1 MASDDV
7 VVVTGA
13 AGGLGRETV
22 LALARR
28 GASVL
33 AVDLDEAGVERLAG
47 DAEALAGTVVGHAAD
62 AASGPDVEA
71 FMARAGE
78 ALGPVSAIFNNAAIE
93 GPVAPIPDYPE
104 DEYDRVM
111 HVNAKSVWLG
121 MKYGVPVLKDAGGG
135 VILNTAS
142 TGGMMG
148 WPALSGYV
156 ASKHAVVGMTRVVAL
171 ENAGSGIRVNTIC
184 PGPMDT
190 RMIWSIGEAM
200 VPGDRPEQQKQLEAT
215 VPIGR
220 LGQPAEVAAFATW
233 LLTEC
238 PEYLTGAV
246 LPIDGAQTSG

>member
-1 MASDDV
+1 MAADNV

-22 LALARR
+22 RALAGR

-33 AVDLDEAGVERLAG
+33 AVDLDG
-47 DAEALAGTVVGHAAD
+47 DALDELVTESAELDGAVIGQAAD
-62 AASGPDVEA
+62 AANAADVEA
-71 FMARAGE
+71 FVARAIDELGGVT
-78 ALGPVSAIFNNAAIE
+78 ALFNNAAIE
-93 GPVAPIPDYPE
+93 GPLAPITEYAE

-121 MKYGVPVLKDAGGG
+121 MKYGVPALLERGGG
-135 VILNTAS
+135 IIVNTAS

-171 ENAGSGIRVNTIC
+171 ENAGKGLRVNALC

-190 RMIWSIGEAM
+190 RMIWALGETM
-200 VPGDRPEQQKQLEAT
+200 VPGDRAEQQRQLEAT
-215 VPIGR
+215 VPVGR
-220 LGQPAEVAAFATW
+220 LGQPAEVAQFAAW

-238 PEYLTGAV
+238 PGYLTGAV
-246 LPIDGAQTSG
+246 LPIDGAQTAG